1 MARLAEATG
10 TGGRIAQQAR
20 LRRQVRRRAL
30 SDAVLIAAA
39 VALAARLGGDS
50 HEALLFALLASAA
63 GIVVFLHRRSRDL
76 RALTLADDWRA
87 EAVAGRGLSLSA
99 WRAGEALPGWAE
111 RRDIA

>member
-10 TGGRIAQQAR
+10 AGRQMAQQAR
-20 LRRQVRRRAL
+20 LRRRVRRRAIADAGL
-30 SDAVLIAAA
+30 IAVAVL
-39 VALAARLGGDS
+39 LAARLGGDS
-50 HEALLFALLASAA
+50 HEALLLTLLASAL

-76 RALTLADDWRA
+76 RALARADDWRA

-99 WRAGEALPGWAE
+99 WRAGEALPRWAE